1 MIVQRKNKE
10 REVDMNQKQIE
21 KEWQKMIKAESAYLN
36 RNVQR
41 ETAFWQD
48 RIAKY
53 VPDKFENTLKEGFFK
68 AFQLIFDKGTGVI
81 EKTYDKEKKEQDYK
95 IREYAAKLKNNGK
108 SVKAFQKSAAKSRV
122 VNGMIS
128 TAEGVGMGVFGLG
141 IPDIPLFLGILLKS
155 IYEIA
160 LSYGFSYDSEKEQVF
175 ILRLIETA
183 LLEKEE
189 LMAGNLKLNRIID
202 GTEKLPMD
210 REKQMRRTADVLADE
225 MLYLK
230 FVQGIPVVGILGG
243 VSDMMY
249 QKKLTEYAQLKYKR
263 RFYRKAL
270 PARSIN

>member
-1 MIVQRKNKE
+1 M
-10 REVDMNQKQIE
+10 
-21 KEWQKMIKAESAYLN
+21 
-36 RNVQR
+36 
-41 ETAFWQD
+41 
-48 RIAKY
+48 
-53 VPDKFENTLKEGFFK
+53 
-68 AFQLIFDKGTGVI
+68 
-81 EKTYDKEKKEQDYK
+81 
-95 IREYAAKLKNNGK
+95 
-108 SVKAFQKSAAKSRV
+108 
-122 VNGMIS
+122 
-128 TAEGVGMGVFGLG
+128 
-141 IPDIPLFLGILLKS
+141 KS

-243 VSDMMY
+243 VSDMVY

>member
-53 VPDKFENTLKEGFFK
+53 VPDKFETTLKEGFFK

-243 VSDMMY
+243 VSDMVY

>member
-21 KEWQKMIKAESAYLN
+21 KEWQNMIKAESAYLN

-243 VSDMMY
+243 VSDMVY

>member
-95 IREYAAKLKNNGK
+95 ILEYAAKLKNNGK

-243 VSDMMY
+243 VSDMVY

>member
-1 MIVQRKNKE
+1 
-10 REVDMNQKQIE
+10 
-21 KEWQKMIKAESAYLN
+21 
-36 RNVQR
+36 
-41 ETAFWQD
+41 
-48 RIAKY
+48 
-53 VPDKFENTLKEGFFK
+53 
-68 AFQLIFDKGTGVI
+68 
-81 EKTYDKEKKEQDYK
+81 
-95 IREYAAKLKNNGK
+95 
-108 SVKAFQKSAAKSRV
+108 
-122 VNGMIS
+122 
-128 TAEGVGMGVFGLG
+128 MGVFGLG

-243 VSDMMY
+243 VSDMVY

>member
-1 MIVQRKNKE
+1 M
-10 REVDMNQKQIE
+10 
-21 KEWQKMIKAESAYLN
+21 
-36 RNVQR
+36 
-41 ETAFWQD
+41 
-48 RIAKY
+48 
-53 VPDKFENTLKEGFFK
+53 
-68 AFQLIFDKGTGVI
+68 I

-243 VSDMMY
+243 VSDMVY

>member
-36 RNVQR
+36 RNV
-41 ETAFWQD
+41 EKEAASWQD
-48 RIAKY
+48 RVAKY
-53 VPDKFENTLKEGFFK
+53 VPDKFESTLKAGFYK

-95 IREYAAKLKNNGK
+95 IREYAATIKNNGK
-108 SVKAFQKSAAKSRV
+108 SVRAFQKSAAKTRV
-122 VNGMIS
+122 INGVIS

-141 IPDIPLFLGILLKS
+141 IPDIPLFLGMLLKS
-155 IYEIA
+155 VYEIA
-160 LSYGFSYDSEKEQVF
+160 LSYGFSYDSEKEQIF

-189 LMAGNLKLNRIID
+189 LMEGNLKLNRIID
-202 GTEKLPMD
+202 GTEKIPMD
-210 REKQMRRTADVLADE
+210 REKQMRRTSNVLADE

-243 VSDMMY
+243 VSDMVY

-263 RFYRKAL
+263 RFYRKIMSAQN
-270 PARSIN
+270 I

>member
-243 VSDMMY
+243 VSDMGY